1 MKHANAS
8 FTATGH
14 CEERQ
19 KIIKVKFDH
28 FYFRLPLKNDFET
41 IYTRFQSLQDI
52 PMVWMDGNRE
62 VGGHLRSPNG
72 YFEEIDPTSRFIYA
86 FYAQLKILYRNMHVT
101 KICHIFL
108 IYCGVA
114 NKKKTS

>member
-1 MKHANAS
+1 MLHLLLDILKK
-8 FTATGH
+8 
-14 CEERQ
+14 EE

-62 VGGHLRSPNG
+62 IGGHLRSPNG
-72 YFEEIDPTSRFIYA
+72 YFE
-86 FYAQLKILYRNMHVT
+86 
-101 KICHIFL
+101 
-108 IYCGVA
+108 
-114 NKKKTS
+114 